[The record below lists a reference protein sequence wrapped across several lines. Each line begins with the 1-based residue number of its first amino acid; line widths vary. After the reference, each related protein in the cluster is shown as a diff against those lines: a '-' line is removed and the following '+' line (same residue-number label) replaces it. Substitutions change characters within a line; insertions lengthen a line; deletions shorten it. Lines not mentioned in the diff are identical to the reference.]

1 MKTNRRRFIQNTA
14 GAIAAV
20 GALGATRK
28 PASAA
33 GKTITARDFL
43 AEILYT
49 RQEVDDWFAGKA
61 FPFSKHDPELG
72 WLLPDARFADGID
85 GSTSVY
91 RYAETGERRMVNY
104 ADRPCRIDT
113 YGDSFA
119 QCHQVSDGET
129 WQEALAAHLQ
139 EPVRN
144 FGIGGWSVY
153 QAYRRM
159 LREEARV
166 PAEYIIL
173 NIYHDDHYRNL
184 DSWRNIR
191 ANKHPQH
198 IEATL
203 PYVRVNPEKGEFT
216 EHENPC
222 PTKEDYYHLC
232 DLDWVVDRFGDDFVV
247 QIMVAHK
254 NAKEGNPELAYES
267 IMDLSQTHGIE
278 TRVSRSES
286 LDNAADELFTNAAL
300 YSTMRIVDKVEEFA
314 KANEKKV
321 LYVLSHGA
329 SKVAKRL
336 EEGTRFDQPFV
347 DFLVDRKLPFI
358 DLMDSH
364 LADYEHFKI
373 SVKDYLDR
381 YYIGH
386 YNPAGN
392 LFTAFAIKDKL
403 VEMLEPKPAAYQPP
417 DWTP

>member
-1 MKTNRRRFIQNTA
+1 
-14 GAIAAV
+14 
-20 GALGATRK
+20 
-28 PASAA
+28 
-33 GKTITARDFL
+33 
-43 AEILYT
+43 
-49 RQEVDDWFAGKA
+49 
-61 FPFSKHDPELG
+61 
-72 WLLPDARFADGID
+72 
-85 GSTSVY
+85 
-91 RYAETGERRMVNY
+91 
-104 ADRPCRIDT
+104 
-113 YGDSFA
+113 
-119 QCHQVSDGET
+119 
-129 WQEALAAHLQ
+129 
-139 EPVRN
+139 
-144 FGIGGWSVY
+144 
-153 QAYRRM
+153 
-159 LREEARV
+159 
-166 PAEYIIL
+166 
-173 NIYHDDHYRNL
+173 
-184 DSWRNIR
+184 
-191 ANKHPQH
+191 
-198 IEATL
+198 
-203 PYVRVNPEKGEFT
+203 
-216 EHENPC
+216 
-222 PTKEDYYHLC
+222 
-232 DLDWVVDRFGDDFVV
+232 V